1 MEPRG
6 TRPKT
11 GQPWPRNQE
20 QRRKEA
26 QELAGQIAQLARK
39 AQESTNFPARDV
51 YMARI
56 EALGE
61 RIARLMVEAR
71 IGAPIEDDDE

>member
-20 QRRKEA
+20 QRRKETA
-26 QELAGQIAQLARK
+26 EHGQKIADLARK
-39 AQESTNFPARDV
+39 AQDTTNMQMREV
-51 YMARI
+51 YLARI

-61 RIARLMVEAR
+61 RIARLMTEAKL
-71 IGAPIEDDDE
+71 GTDEDEQP